1 GALDAAD
8 RHGHH
13 PDRQLVGGGVQLP
26 RRGVGADHHH
36 HRGGVG
42 GQVGGLLPQLV
53 EGDPL
58 LERLHERVVVHH
70 LAEGGGALPLVDGE
84 RGQLLLLPERL
95 GGDGGGGGDRQL
107 ELVVARVVLGEVV
120 QRDHH
125 VGAAGLLELAHH
137 ELPSASSG
145 APVDVPPVVAGGV
158 VAQRV
163 EGD

>member
-1 GALDAAD
+1 CFYVKEEAGIRDRKLNVVQTCAL
-8 RHGHH
+8 
-13 PDRQLVGGGVQLP
+13 PI
-26 RRGVGADHHH
+26 VGADHHH

-42 GQVGGLLPQLV
+42 GQVGSLLPQLV

-95 GGDGGGGGDRQL
+95 GGDRGGGGDRQL
-107 ELVVARVVLGEVV
+107 ELVVARVMLGEVV

-125 VGAAGLLELAHH
+125 VRAAGLLELAHH
-137 ELPSASSG
+137 ELPRDRKSTRLNSSHVSISD
-145 APVDVPPVVAGGV
+145 AV
-158 VAQRV
+158 
-163 EGD
+163 